1 MPRIMGVDIP
11 NDKRIEMSLQYIYGI
26 GLYRAQTVL
35 KETGINPNTRAR
47 DLKDDEIARITSFID
62 KVYNEDVIKIGS
74 ERASMVGRSGP
85 VEGALR
91 RKVQQAV
98 MRLKKIGCYRGMRHI
113 KGLPVRGQRTRT
125 NARTRKG
132 KKKTVAVKRSVK
144 EMR

>member
-11 NDKRIEMSLQYIYGI
+11 NEKRIEASLQYIYGV
-26 GLYRAQTVL
+26 GKFRATQIL
-35 KETGINPNTRAR
+35 KETGISPDTRAK
-47 DLKDDEIARITSFID
+47 DLKDDEIARIASFID
-62 KVYNEDVIKIGS
+62 KNYNDETIIGG
-74 ERASMVGRSGP
+74 AQRSGP

-98 MRLKKIGCYRGMRHI
+98 LRLKKIGSYRGMRHI
-113 KGLPVRGQRTRT
+113 KGLPARGQRTRT
-125 NARTRKG
+125 NARKG

>member
-11 NDKRIEMSLQYIYGI
+11 NEKRIDASLQYLYGV
-26 GLYRAQTVL
+26 GAFRAKQIL
-35 KETGINPNTRAR
+35 KETGISPATRAR
-47 DLKDDEIARITSFID
+47 DLKDDDIARIASFID
-62 KVYNEDVIKIGS
+62 KNYNDETLIGG
-74 ERASMVGRSGP
+74 AGRSGP

-91 RKVQQAV
+91 RKIQQAIL
-98 MRLKKIGCYRGMRHI
+98 RLKKIGCYRGTRHI
-113 KGLPVRGQRTRT
+113 KGLPARGQRTST

>member
-11 NDKRIEMSLQYIYGI
+11 NEKRIEISLQYIYGV
-26 GLYRAQTVL
+26 GPYRAKCIL
-35 KETGINPNTRAR
+35 KETGVNGDTRAR
-47 DLKDDEIARITSFID
+47 ELKDDEIARITAFID
-62 KVYNEDVIKIGS
+62 KNYNDEVTKD
-74 ERASMVGRSGP
+74 GRSGP

-91 RKVQQAV
+91 RKTQQAIL
-98 MRLKKIGCYRGMRHI
+98 RLKKIGCFRGTRHI

>member
-11 NDKRIEMSLQYIYGI
+11 NEKRIEASLQYIYGV
-26 GLYRAQTVL
+26 GAYRARTIL
-35 KETGINPNTRAR
+35 KETGINPDTRAR
-47 DLKDDEIARITSFID
+47 DLKDDEIARIASFID
-62 KVYNEDVIKIGS
+62 KTYNDDVIKADGKS
-74 ERASMVGRSGP
+74 SMVGRSGP

-98 MRLKKIGCYRGMRHI
+98 LRLKKIGSYRGLRHI
-113 KGLPVRGQRTRT
+113 KGLPARGQRTRT

>member
-11 NDKRIEMSLQYIYGI
+11 TEKRIDVSLQYLYGI
-26 GLYRAQTVL
+26 GKYRADQIL
-35 KETGINPNTRAR
+35 AETGIKPETRAR
-47 DLKDDEIARITSFID
+47 DLKDDEVARIAAFID
-62 KVYNEDVIKIGS
+62 KNYNDEVTKD
-74 ERASMVGRSGP
+74 GRSGP

-91 RKVQQAV
+91 RKVQQAIL
-98 MRLKKIGCYRGMRHI
+98 RLKKIGCFRGTRHI
-113 KGLPVRGQRTRT
+113 KGLPCRGQRTQT

>member
-11 NDKRIEMSLQYIYGI
+11 TEKRIDVSLQYLYGI
-26 GLYRAQTVL
+26 GKYRADQIL
-35 KETGINPNTRAR
+35 AETGIKPETRAR
-47 DLKDDEIARITSFID
+47 DLKDDEVARIASFID
-62 KVYNEDVIKIGS
+62 KNYSDEVVKD
-74 ERASMVGRSGP
+74 GRSGP

-91 RKVQQAV
+91 RKVQQAIL
-98 MRLKKIGCYRGMRHI
+98 RLKKIGCFRGTRHI
-113 KGLPVRGQRTRT
+113 KGLPCRGQRTQT

>member
-11 NDKRIEMSLQYIYGI
+11 NEKKIEFSLQYLYGI
-26 GLYRAQTVL
+26 GSHRAKQIL
-35 KETGINPNTRAR
+35 KETGINPDTRAR
-47 DLKDDEIARITSFID
+47 DLKDDEVARITSFVD
-62 KVYNEDVIKIGS
+62 KNYNDEVTKD
-74 ERASMVGRSGP
+74 GRSGP

-91 RKVQQAV
+91 RKVQQAIL
-98 MRLKKIGCYRGMRHI
+98 RLKKIGCFRGTRHI
-113 KGLPVRGQRTRT
+113 KGLPTRGQRTQT

>member
-1 MPRIMGVDIP
+1 MPRILGVDIP
-11 NDKRIEMSLQYIYGI
+11 AEKRIEIALQYIYGV
-26 GLYRAQTVL
+26 GPYRARTVL
-35 KETGINPNTRAR
+35 KETGVNPDTRAKN
-47 DLKDDEIARITSFID
+47 LKDDEVARIATYID
-62 KVYNEDVIKIGS
+62 RTYNDEVIKD
-74 ERASMVGRSGP
+74 GRSGP

-91 RKVQQAV
+91 RRVQQAIL
-98 MRLKKIGCYRGMRHI
+98 RLKKIGCYRGTRHI

>member
-1 MPRIMGVDIP
+1 MPRILGVDVP
-11 NDKRIEMSLQYIYGI
+11 NDKRIEMALQYIYGI
-26 GLYRAQTVL
+26 GPYRAKVVL
-35 KETGINPNTRAR
+35 TETGISPDVRAR
-47 DLKDDEIARITSFID
+47 DLKDDEVARLASFID
-62 KVYNEDVIKIGS
+62 KNYSEEVIKD
-74 ERASMVGRSGP
+74 GRSGP

-91 RKVQQAV
+91 RKVQQSI
-98 MRLKKIGCYRGMRHI
+98 MRLKKIGCYRGQRHI

>member
-11 NDKRIEMSLQYIYGI
+11 TEKRIDISLQYLYGV
-26 GLYRAQTVL
+26 GSYRAKQIL
-35 KETGINPNTRAR
+35 AETGIKPETRAR
-47 DLKDDEIARITSFID
+47 DLKDDEVARIAAFID
-62 KVYNEDVIKIGS
+62 KNYNDEVTKD
-74 ERASMVGRSGP
+74 GRSGP

-91 RKVQQAV
+91 RKVQQAIL
-98 MRLKKIGCYRGMRHI
+98 RLKKINCFRGTRHI
-113 KGLPVRGQRTRT
+113 KGLPCRGQRTQT

>member
-11 NDKRIEMSLQYIYGI
+11 TEKRIEISLQYLYGV
-26 GLYRAQTVL
+26 GQYRAKQIL

-47 DLKDDEIARITSFID
+47 DLKDDEIARIASFID
-62 KVYNEDVIKIGS
+62 KNYNDEVIKD
-74 ERASMVGRSGP
+74 GRSGP

-91 RKVQQAV
+91 RKVQQAIL
-98 MRLKKIGCYRGMRHI
+98 RLKKIGCYRGSRHV

>member
-1 MPRIMGVDIP
+1 MGVDIP
-11 NDKRIEMSLQYIYGI
+11 NEKRIEMSLQYIYGV
-26 GLYRAQTVL
+26 GPYRAKQIL
-35 KETGINPNTRAR
+35 AETNVNPDTRAR
-47 DLKDDEIARITSFID
+47 DLKDDEVARITAFID
-62 KVYNEDVIKIGS
+62 KNYNDEVIKD
-74 ERASMVGRSGP
+74 GRSGP

-91 RKVQQAV
+91 RRTQQAIL
-98 MRLKKIGCYRGMRHI
+98 RLKKIGCYRGMRHI

>member
-11 NDKRIEMSLQYIYGI
+11 NDKRIDISLRYLYGV
-26 GLYRAQTVL
+26 GPYRASLVC
-35 KETGINPNTRAR
+35 KECNVKPETRAR
-47 DLKDDEIARITSFID
+47 DLKDDEIARVASFID
-62 KVYNEDVIKIGS
+62 KNFNEENSRD
-74 ERASMVGRSGP
+74 GRSGP

-91 RKVQQAV
+91 RRVQSNIT
-98 MRLKKIGCYRGMRHI
+98 RLKKIGSWRGLRHI

-132 KKKTVAVKRSVK
+132 KKKTVAVKVSVK